1 MELKF
6 DVESFIAL
14 FVSIHEVLTNFDE
27 ELSVVAYDSFNA
39 VYDSMKSKLISLYE
53 SECDVN

>member
-1 MELKF
+1 MEIKF

-14 FVSIHEVLTNFDE
+14 FVSIHEVLTDFDE

-53 SECDVN
+53 SECDSN